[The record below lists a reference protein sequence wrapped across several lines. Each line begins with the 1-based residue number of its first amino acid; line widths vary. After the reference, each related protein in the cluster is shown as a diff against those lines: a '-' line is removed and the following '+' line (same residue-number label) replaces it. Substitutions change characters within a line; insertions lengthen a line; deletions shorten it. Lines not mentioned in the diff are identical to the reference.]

1 MTTQVLHLSD
11 THLGY
16 QQYRSEQR
24 RQDFFTAFQQAIDIA
39 RGEHPDHDVGPVDAV
54 LHTGDLFD
62 DQRTSFDDIFYC
74 QQTLADLADAGIP
87 FYIIVGDHERRR
99 GVDFVEAYES
109 ANLAERLDRDPI
121 ELEDIALY
129 GIDAVRDRE
138 WETTDFSLTEP
149 SDDSLLRVVTM
160 HEFFSPP
167 EDPYPH
173 AYELEPVIDRF
184 DIDVDGIAL
193 GDVHERQSA
202 TCNGVRVWYPGSTE
216 RNKRDERPDRSVD
229 LLTFEVGAE
238 TEFQR
243 ERIVLN
249 TRRFVEVEVE
259 FGRGDGFELVEE
271 RIADAGPVEGTVTFV
286 DLDGEDNSVTKR
298 QVIEYLR
305 DRDVVKANVDDERAT
320 PDFEDDIIEGGA
332 DISVDPAI
340 AEAVDELNLSG
351 PAASLERIARDLD
364 TGPTK
369 VEGQAED
376 LLADLVEDEFEGDR
390 YFQEAQI

>member
-1 MTTQVLHLSD
+1 MTTRVLHVSD

-24 RQDFFTAFQQAIDIA
+24 RRDFLAAFQQVIDIA
-39 RGEHPDHDVGPVDAV
+39 TGEHPDHNVGPVDAV

-62 DQRTSFDDIFYC
+62 DQRTSFDDIFHC
-74 QQTLADLADAGIP
+74 QQALLDLAEAGIP
-87 FYIIVGDHERRR
+87 FYIIVGDHEQRR
-99 GVDFVEAYES
+99 GIDFVEAYES
-109 ANLAERLDRDPI
+109 AGLAERLERDPT
-121 ELEDIALY
+121 ELEDVALY

-138 WETTDFSLTEP
+138 WETTNLSLTEP
-149 SDDSLLRVVTM
+149 KDESLLRVVAM

-167 EDPYPH
+167 EEPYPH
-173 AYELEPVIDRF
+173 AYELNPVIDRF
-184 DIDVDGIAL
+184 GIDVNGIAL

-202 TCNGVRVWYPGSTE
+202 SCDGVQVWYPGSTE
-216 RNKRDERPDRSVD
+216 RTKRDERSDRSVD
-229 LLTFEVGAE
+229 LLTFDVDAD

-243 ERIVLN
+243 ERVLLD
-249 TRRFVEVEVE
+249 TRPFVEVKVE
-259 FGRGDGFELVEE
+259 FGNGDGFELVED

-305 DRDVVKANVDDERAT
+305 DKNVVKANVTDERAT
-320 PDFEDDIIEGGA
+320 PDFEDEIVEGGA

-351 PAASLERIARDLD
+351 PAASLERVARDLD

-369 VEGQAED
+369 VEGEAKD
-376 LLADLVEDEFEGDR
+376 LLGNLVEDKFGGDSYFEGS
-390 YFQEAQI
+390 QT

>member
-1 MTTQVLHLSD
+1 MTTRVLHVSD

-24 RQDFFTAFQQAIDIA
+24 RRDFFAAFQQVIDIA
-39 RGEHPDHDVGPVDAV
+39 TGQHPDHDVGPVDAV

-74 QQTLADLADAGIP
+74 QQALAELAEADIP
-87 FYIIVGDHERRR
+87 FYIIVGDHEQRR
-99 GVDFVEAYES
+99 GIDFVEVYES
-109 ANLAERLDRDPI
+109 AGLAERLEREPT
-121 ELEDIALY
+121 ELEDVALY

-138 WETTDFSLTEP
+138 WETTEFSLAEP
-149 SDDSLLRVVTM
+149 TDESLLRVVAM

-167 EDPYPH
+167 EDSYPH
-173 AYELEPVIDRF
+173 AYELEPAIDRF
-184 DIDVDGIAL
+184 GIDIDGVAL

-202 TCNGVRVWYPGSTE
+202 NCNGIPVWYPGSTE

-229 LLTFEVGAE
+229 LLTFDVDAE

-243 ERIVLN
+243 DRVVLD
-249 TRRFVEVEVE
+249 TRPFVEVEVD

-271 RIADAGPVEGTVTFV
+271 RVADSGPVEGTVTFV

-305 DRDVVKANVDDERAT
+305 DKNVVKANVTDERAT
-320 PDFEDDIIEGGA
+320 PDFEDEIAEGGA

-340 AEAVDELNLSG
+340 AGAVDELNLSG
-351 PAASLERIARDLD
+351 PAASLERVARDLD

-369 VEGQAED
+369 VEGEAAD
-376 LLADLVEDEFEGDR
+376 LLGDLVRDEFEGDS
-390 YFQEAQI
+390 YFEEGQA

>member
-1 MTTQVLHLSD
+1 MTTRVLHVSD

-24 RQDFFTAFQQAIDIA
+24 RRDFFAAFQQVIDIA
-39 RGEHPDHDVGPVDAV
+39 TGQHPDHDVGPVDAV

-74 QQTLADLADAGIP
+74 QQALAELAEADIP
-87 FYIIVGDHERRR
+87 FYIIVGDHEQRR
-99 GVDFVEAYES
+99 GIDFVEVYES
-109 ANLAERLDRDPI
+109 AGLAERLEREPT
-121 ELEDIALY
+121 ELEDVALY

-138 WETTDFSLTEP
+138 WETAEFSLAEP
-149 SDDSLLRVVTM
+149 TDESLLRVVAM

-167 EDPYPH
+167 EDSYPH
-173 AYELEPVIDRF
+173 AYELEPAIDRF
-184 DIDVDGIAL
+184 GIDIDGVAL

-202 TCNGVRVWYPGSTE
+202 NCNGIPVWYPGSTE

-229 LLTFEVGAE
+229 LLTFDVDAE

-243 ERIVLN
+243 DRVVLD
-249 TRRFVEVEVE
+249 TRPFVEVEVD

-271 RIADAGPVEGTVTFV
+271 RVADSGPVEGTVTFV

-305 DRDVVKANVDDERAT
+305 DKNVVKANVTDERAT
-320 PDFEDDIIEGGA
+320 PDFEDEIAEGGA

-340 AEAVDELNLSG
+340 AGAVDELNLSG
-351 PAASLERIARDLD
+351 PAASLERVARDLD

-369 VEGQAED
+369 VEGEAAD
-376 LLADLVEDEFEGDR
+376 LLGDLVRDEFEGDS
-390 YFQEAQI
+390 YFEEGQT

>member
-1 MTTQVLHLSD
+1 MTTRVLHVSD

-24 RQDFFTAFQQAIDIA
+24 RWDFLTAFQQVIDIA
-39 RGEHPDHDVGPVDAV
+39 TGEHPDHDVGPVDAV

-74 QQTLADLADAGIP
+74 QQALADLAEADIP
-87 FYIIVGDHERRR
+87 FYIIVGDHEQRR
-99 GVDFVEAYES
+99 GIDFVEAYES
-109 ANLAERLDRDPI
+109 AGLAERLEREPT
-121 ELEDIALY
+121 ELEDVALY

-138 WETTDFSLTEP
+138 WETTDFSLLDPTDE
-149 SDDSLLRVVTM
+149 SLLRVVAM
-160 HEFFSPP
+160 HEFFTPP

-173 AYELEPVIDRF
+173 AYELEPIIDRF
-184 DIDVDGIAL
+184 EIDVDAIAL

-202 TCNGVRVWYPGSTE
+202 TCDGVRVWYPGSTE
-216 RNKRDERPDRSVD
+216 RNKRDERADRSVD
-229 LLTFEVGAE
+229 LLTFDVGAE

-243 ERIVLN
+243 ERVVLDA
-249 TRRFVEVEVE
+249 RPFVEVEVE
-259 FGRGDGFELVEE
+259 FGRGDGFDLVEE

-286 DLDGEDNSVTKR
+286 NLDGEDNSVTKR

-305 DRDVVKANVDDERAT
+305 DKNVVKANVKDERAT
-320 PDFEDDIIEGGA
+320 PAFEDEIVEGGA

-340 AEAVDELNLSG
+340 VEAVDELNLSG
-351 PAASLERIARDLD
+351 PAASLERVARDLD

-369 VEGQAED
+369 VEGEAEA
-376 LLADLVEDEFEGDR
+376 LLADLVEDEFGGDSYFKEG
-390 YFQEAQI
+390 QS

>member
-1 MTTQVLHLSD
+1 MTTRVLHVSD

-24 RQDFFTAFQQAIDIA
+24 RRDFFAAFQQVIDIA
-39 RGEHPDHDVGPVDAV
+39 TGQHPDHDVGPVDAV

-74 QQTLADLADAGIP
+74 QQALTELAEADIP
-87 FYIIVGDHERRR
+87 FYIIVGDHEQRR
-99 GVDFVEAYES
+99 GIDFVEVYES
-109 ANLAERLDRDPI
+109 AGLAERLEREPT
-121 ELEDIALY
+121 ELEDVALY

-138 WETTDFSLTEP
+138 WETAEFSLAEP
-149 SDDSLLRVVTM
+149 TDESLLRVVAM

-167 EDPYPH
+167 EDSYPH
-173 AYELEPVIDRF
+173 AYELEPAIDRF
-184 DIDVDGIAL
+184 GIDIDGVAL

-202 TCNGVRVWYPGSTE
+202 NCNGIPVWYPGSTE

-229 LLTFEVGAE
+229 LLTFDVDAE

-243 ERIVLN
+243 DRVVLD
-249 TRRFVEVEVE
+249 TRPFVEVEVD

-271 RIADAGPVEGTVTFV
+271 RVADSGPVEGTVTFV

-305 DRDVVKANVDDERAT
+305 DKNVVKANVTDERAT
-320 PDFEDDIIEGGA
+320 PDFEDEIAEGGA
-332 DISVDPAI
+332 DMSVDPAI
-340 AEAVDELNLSG
+340 AGAVDELNLSG
-351 PAASLERIARDLD
+351 PAASLERVARDLD

-369 VEGQAED
+369 VEGEAAD
-376 LLADLVEDEFEGDR
+376 LLGDLVRDEFEGDS
-390 YFQEAQI
+390 YFEEGQA

>member
-1 MTTQVLHLSD
+1 MTTRVLHVSD

-24 RQDFFTAFQQAIDIA
+24 RRDFFAAFQQVIDIA
-39 RGEHPDHDVGPVDAV
+39 TGQHPDHDVGPVDAV

-74 QQTLADLADAGIP
+74 QQALAELAEADIP
-87 FYIIVGDHERRR
+87 FYIIVGDHEQRR
-99 GVDFVEAYES
+99 GIDFVEVYES
-109 ANLAERLDRDPI
+109 AGLAEQLEREPT
-121 ELEDIALY
+121 ELEDVALY

-138 WETTDFSLTEP
+138 WETAEFSLAEP
-149 SDDSLLRVVTM
+149 TDESLLRVVAM

-167 EDPYPH
+167 EDSYPH
-173 AYELEPVIDRF
+173 AYELEPAIDRF
-184 DIDVDGIAL
+184 EIDIDGIAL

-202 TCNGVRVWYPGSTE
+202 NCNGIPVWYPGSTE

-229 LLTFEVGAE
+229 LLTFDVDAE

-243 ERIVLN
+243 DRVVLD
-249 TRRFVEVEVE
+249 TRPFVEVEVD

-271 RIADAGPVEGTVTFV
+271 RVADSGPVEGTVTFV

-305 DRDVVKANVDDERAT
+305 DKNVVKANVTDERAT
-320 PDFEDDIIEGGA
+320 PDFEDEIAEGGA

-340 AEAVDELNLSG
+340 AGAVDELNLSG
-351 PAASLERIARDLD
+351 PAASLERVARDLD

-369 VEGQAED
+369 VEGEAAD
-376 LLADLVEDEFEGDR
+376 LLGDLVRDEFEGDS
-390 YFQEAQI
+390 YFEEGQT

>member
-1 MTTQVLHLSD
+1 MTTRVLHVSD

-24 RQDFFTAFQQAIDIA
+24 RRDFFAAFQQVIDIA
-39 RGEHPDHDVGPVDAV
+39 TGQHPDHDVGPVDAV

-74 QQTLADLADAGIP
+74 QQALTELAEADIP
-87 FYIIVGDHERRR
+87 FYIIVGDHEQRR
-99 GVDFVEAYES
+99 GIDFVEVYES
-109 ANLAERLDRDPI
+109 AGLAERLEREPT
-121 ELEDIALY
+121 ELEDVALY

-138 WETTDFSLTEP
+138 WETAEFSLAEP
-149 SDDSLLRVVTM
+149 TDESLLRVVAM

-167 EDPYPH
+167 EDSYPH
-173 AYELEPVIDRF
+173 AYELEPAIDRF
-184 DIDVDGIAL
+184 GIDIDGVAL

-202 TCNGVRVWYPGSTE
+202 NCNGIPVWYPGSTE

-229 LLTFEVGAE
+229 LLTFDVDAE

-243 ERIVLN
+243 DRVVLD
-249 TRRFVEVEVE
+249 TRPFVEVEVD

-271 RIADAGPVEGTVTFV
+271 RVADSGPVEGTVTFV

-305 DRDVVKANVDDERAT
+305 DKNVVKANVTDERAT
-320 PDFEDDIIEGGA
+320 PDFEDEIAEGGA
-332 DISVDPAI
+332 DMSVDPAI
-340 AEAVDELNLSG
+340 AGAVDELNLSG
-351 PAASLERIARDLD
+351 PAASLERVARDLD

-369 VEGQAED
+369 VEGEAAD
-376 LLADLVEDEFEGDR
+376 LLGDLVRDEFEGDS
-390 YFQEAQI
+390 YFEEGQT

>member
-1 MTTQVLHLSD
+1 MTTRVLHVSD

-24 RQDFFTAFQQAIDIA
+24 RRDFFAAFQQVIDIA
-39 RGEHPDHDVGPVDAV
+39 TGQHPDHDVGPVDAV

-74 QQTLADLADAGIP
+74 QQALTELAEADIP
-87 FYIIVGDHERRR
+87 FYIIVGDHEQRR
-99 GVDFVEAYES
+99 GIDFVEVYES
-109 ANLAERLDRDPI
+109 AGLAERLEREPT
-121 ELEDIALY
+121 ELEDVALY

-138 WETTDFSLTEP
+138 WETAEFSLAEP
-149 SDDSLLRVVTM
+149 TDESLLRVVAM

-167 EDPYPH
+167 EDSYPH
-173 AYELEPVIDRF
+173 AYELEPAIDRF
-184 DIDVDGIAL
+184 GIDIDGVAL

-202 TCNGVRVWYPGSTE
+202 NCNGIPVWYPGSTE

-229 LLTFEVGAE
+229 LLTFDVDAE

-243 ERIVLN
+243 DRVVLD
-249 TRRFVEVEVE
+249 TRPFVEVEVD

-271 RIADAGPVEGTVTFV
+271 RVADSGPVEGTVTFV

-305 DRDVVKANVDDERAT
+305 DKNVVKANVTDERAT
-320 PDFEDDIIEGGA
+320 PDFEDEIAEGGA
-332 DISVDPAI
+332 DISVNPAI
-340 AEAVDELNLSG
+340 AGAVDELNLSG
-351 PAASLERIARDLD
+351 PAASLERVARDLD

-369 VEGQAED
+369 VEGEAAD
-376 LLADLVEDEFEGDR
+376 LLGDLVRDEFEGDS
-390 YFQEAQI
+390 YFEEGQA

>member
-1 MTTQVLHLSD
+1 MTTRVLHVSD

-24 RQDFFTAFQQAIDIA
+24 RRDFFAAFQQVIDIA
-39 RGEHPDHDVGPVDAV
+39 TGQHPDHDVGPVDAV

-74 QQTLADLADAGIP
+74 QQALTELAEADIP
-87 FYIIVGDHERRR
+87 FYIIVGDHEQRR
-99 GVDFVEAYES
+99 GIDFVEVYES
-109 ANLAERLDRDPI
+109 AGLAERLEREPT
-121 ELEDIALY
+121 ELEDVALY

-138 WETTDFSLTEP
+138 WETAEFSLAEP
-149 SDDSLLRVVTM
+149 TDESLLRVVAM

-167 EDPYPH
+167 EDSYPH
-173 AYELEPVIDRF
+173 AYELEPAIDRF
-184 DIDVDGIAL
+184 GIDIDGVAL

-202 TCNGVRVWYPGSTE
+202 NCNGIPVWYPGSTE

-229 LLTFEVGAE
+229 LLTFDVDAE

-243 ERIVLN
+243 DRVVLD
-249 TRRFVEVEVE
+249 TRPFVEVEVD

-271 RIADAGPVEGTVTFV
+271 RVADSGPVEGTVTFV

-305 DRDVVKANVDDERAT
+305 DKNVVKANVTDERAT
-320 PDFEDDIIEGGA
+320 PDFEDEIAEGGA
-332 DISVDPAI
+332 DISVNPAI
-340 AEAVDELNLSG
+340 AGAVDELNLSG
-351 PAASLERIARDLD
+351 PAASLERVARDLD

-369 VEGQAED
+369 VEGEAAD
-376 LLADLVEDEFEGDR
+376 LLGDLVRDEFEGDS
-390 YFQEAQI
+390 YFEEGQT

>member
-1 MTTQVLHLSD
+1 MTTRVLHVSD

-24 RQDFFTAFQQAIDIA
+24 RRDFFAAFQQVIDIA
-39 RGEHPDHDVGPVDAV
+39 TGQHPDHDVGPVDAV

-74 QQTLADLADAGIP
+74 QQALAELAETDIP
-87 FYIIVGDHERRR
+87 FYIIVGDHEQRR
-99 GVDFVEAYES
+99 GIDFVEVYES
-109 ANLAERLDRDPI
+109 AGLAERLEREPT
-121 ELEDIALY
+121 ELEDVALY

-138 WETTDFSLTEP
+138 WETTKFSLVEP
-149 SDDSLLRVVTM
+149 TDESLLRVVAM

-167 EDPYPH
+167 EDSYPH
-173 AYELEPVIDRF
+173 AYELEPAIDRF
-184 DIDVDGIAL
+184 GIDIDGVAL

-202 TCNGVRVWYPGSTE
+202 NCNGIPVWYPGSTE

-229 LLTFEVGAE
+229 LLTFDVDAE

-243 ERIVLN
+243 DRVVLD
-249 TRRFVEVEVE
+249 TRPFVEVEVD

-271 RIADAGPVEGTVTFV
+271 RVADSGPVEGTVTFV

-305 DRDVVKANVDDERAT
+305 DKNVVKANVTDERAT
-320 PDFEDDIIEGGA
+320 PDFEDEIAEGGA

-340 AEAVDELNLSG
+340 AGAVDELNLSG
-351 PAASLERIARDLD
+351 PAASLERVARDLD

-369 VEGQAED
+369 VEGEAAD
-376 LLADLVEDEFEGDR
+376 LLGDLVRDEFEGDS
-390 YFQEAQI
+390 YFEEGQT

>member
-1 MTTQVLHLSD
+1 MTTRVLHVSD

-24 RQDFFTAFQQAIDIA
+24 RRDFFAAFQQVIDIA
-39 RGEHPDHDVGPVDAV
+39 TGQHPDHDVGPVDAV

-74 QQTLADLADAGIP
+74 QQALAELAETDIP
-87 FYIIVGDHERRR
+87 FYIIVGDHEQRR
-99 GVDFVEAYES
+99 GIDFVEVYES
-109 ANLAERLDRDPI
+109 AGLAERLEREPT
-121 ELEDIALY
+121 ELEDVALY

-138 WETTDFSLTEP
+138 WETTEFSLAEP
-149 SDDSLLRVVTM
+149 TDESLLRVVAM

-167 EDPYPH
+167 EDSYPH
-173 AYELEPVIDRF
+173 AYELEPAIDRF
-184 DIDVDGIAL
+184 GIDIDGVAL

-202 TCNGVRVWYPGSTE
+202 NCNGIPVWYPGSTE

-229 LLTFEVGAE
+229 LLTFDVDAE

-243 ERIVLN
+243 DRVVLD
-249 TRRFVEVEVE
+249 TRPFVEVEVD

-271 RIADAGPVEGTVTFV
+271 RVADSGPVEGTVTFV

-305 DRDVVKANVDDERAT
+305 DKNVVKANVTDERAT
-320 PDFEDDIIEGGA
+320 PDFEDEIAEGGA

-340 AEAVDELNLSG
+340 AGAVDELNLSG
-351 PAASLERIARDLD
+351 PAASLERVARDLD

-369 VEGQAED
+369 VEGEAAD
-376 LLADLVEDEFEGDR
+376 LLGDLVRDEFEGDS
-390 YFQEAQI
+390 YFEEGQT

>member
-1 MTTQVLHLSD
+1 MTTRVLHVSD

-24 RQDFFTAFQQAIDIA
+24 RRDFFAAFQQVIDIA
-39 RGEHPDHDVGPVDAV
+39 TGQHPDHDVGPVDAV

-74 QQTLADLADAGIP
+74 QQALAELAETDIP
-87 FYIIVGDHERRR
+87 FYIIVGDHEQRR
-99 GVDFVEAYES
+99 GIDFVEVYES
-109 ANLAERLDRDPI
+109 AGLAERLEREPT
-121 ELEDIALY
+121 ELEDVALY

-138 WETTDFSLTEP
+138 WETTEFSLAEP
-149 SDDSLLRVVTM
+149 TDESLLRVVAM

-167 EDPYPH
+167 EDSYPH
-173 AYELEPVIDRF
+173 AYELEPAIDRF
-184 DIDVDGIAL
+184 GIDVDGVAL

-202 TCNGVRVWYPGSTE
+202 NCNGIPVWYPGSTE

-229 LLTFEVGAE
+229 LLTFDVDAE

-243 ERIVLN
+243 DRVVLD
-249 TRRFVEVEVE
+249 TRPFVEVEVD

-271 RIADAGPVEGTVTFV
+271 RVADSGPVEGTVTFV

-305 DRDVVKANVDDERAT
+305 DKNVVKANVTDERAT
-320 PDFEDDIIEGGA
+320 PDFEDEISEGSA

-340 AEAVDELNLSG
+340 AGAVDELNLSG
-351 PAASLERIARDLD
+351 PAASLERVARDLD

-369 VEGQAED
+369 VEGEAAD
-376 LLADLVEDEFEGDR
+376 LLGDLVRDEFEGDS
-390 YFQEAQI
+390 YFEEGQT

>member
-1 MTTQVLHLSD
+1 MTTRVLHVSD

-24 RQDFFTAFQQAIDIA
+24 RRDFFAAFQQVIDIA
-39 RGEHPDHDVGPVDAV
+39 TGQHPDHDVGPVDAV

-74 QQTLADLADAGIP
+74 QQALAELAEADIP
-87 FYIIVGDHERRR
+87 FYIIVGDHEQRR
-99 GVDFVEAYES
+99 GIDFVEVYES
-109 ANLAERLDRDPI
+109 AGLAERLEREPT
-121 ELEDIALY
+121 ELEDVALY

-138 WETTDFSLTEP
+138 WETAEFSLAEP
-149 SDDSLLRVVTM
+149 TDESLLRVVAM

-167 EDPYPH
+167 EDSYPH
-173 AYELEPVIDRF
+173 AYELEPAIDRF
-184 DIDVDGIAL
+184 GIDIDGVAL

-202 TCNGVRVWYPGSTE
+202 NCNGIPVWYPGSTE
-216 RNKRDERPDRSVD
+216 RNKRDERPNRSVD
-229 LLTFEVGAE
+229 LLTFDVDAE

-243 ERIVLN
+243 DRVVLD
-249 TRRFVEVEVE
+249 TRPFVGVEVD

-271 RIADAGPVEGTVTFV
+271 RVADSGPVEGTVTFV

-305 DRDVVKANVDDERAT
+305 DKNVVKAKVTDERAT
-320 PDFEDDIIEGGA
+320 PDFEDEIAEGGA

-340 AEAVDELNLSG
+340 AGAVDELNLSG
-351 PAASLERIARDLD
+351 PAASLERVARDLD

-369 VEGQAED
+369 VEGEAAD
-376 LLADLVEDEFEGDR
+376 LLGDLVRDEFEGDS
-390 YFQEAQI
+390 YFEEGQT

>member
-1 MTTQVLHLSD
+1 MTTRVLHVSD

-24 RQDFFTAFQQAIDIA
+24 RRDFFAAFQQVIDIA
-39 RGEHPDHDVGPVDAV
+39 TGQHPDHDVGPVDAV

-74 QQTLADLADAGIP
+74 QQALAELAEADIP
-87 FYIIVGDHERRR
+87 FYIIVGDHEQRR
-99 GVDFVEAYES
+99 GIDFVEVYES
-109 ANLAERLDRDPI
+109 AGLAERLEREPT
-121 ELEDIALY
+121 ELEDVALY

-138 WETTDFSLTEP
+138 WETTKFSLVEP
-149 SDDSLLRVVTM
+149 TDESLLRVVAM

-167 EDPYPH
+167 EDSYPH
-173 AYELEPVIDRF
+173 AYELEPAIDRF
-184 DIDVDGIAL
+184 EIDIDGVAL

-202 TCNGVRVWYPGSTE
+202 NCNGIPVWYPGSTE

-229 LLTFEVGAE
+229 LLTFDVDAE

-243 ERIVLN
+243 DRVVLD
-249 TRRFVEVEVE
+249 TRPFVEVEVD

-271 RIADAGPVEGTVTFV
+271 RVADSGPVEGTVTFV

-305 DRDVVKANVDDERAT
+305 DKNVVKAKVTDERAT
-320 PDFEDDIIEGGA
+320 PDFEDEIAEGGA

-340 AEAVDELNLSG
+340 AGAVDELNLSG
-351 PAASLERIARDLD
+351 PAASLERVARDLD

-369 VEGQAED
+369 VEGEAAD
-376 LLADLVEDEFEGDR
+376 LLGDLVRDEFEGDS
-390 YFQEAQI
+390 YFEEGQT

>member
-1 MTTQVLHLSD
+1 MTTRVLQVSD
-11 THLGY
+11 THIGY

-24 RQDFFTAFQQAIDIA
+24 RQDFLTAFQQVIDIA
-39 RGEHPDHDVGPVDAV
+39 TGEHPEHNVGPVDAV

-74 QQTLADLADAGIP
+74 QQALADLAEAEIP

-99 GVDFVEAYES
+99 GIDFVEAYES
-109 ANLAERLDRDPI
+109 AGLAERLGREPT
-121 ELEDIALY
+121 ELEDVALY

-149 SDDSLLRVVTM
+149 TDDSLLRVVAM

-167 EDPYPH
+167 EDSYPH

-184 DIDVDGIAL
+184 GINVDGVAL

-202 TCNGVRVWYPGSTE
+202 TCNGVKAWYPGSTE
-216 RNKRDERPDRSVD
+216 RNERDERPDRSVD
-229 LLTFEVGAE
+229 LLTFDVDAE

-243 ERIVLN
+243 ERIVLD
-249 TRRFVEVEVE
+249 TRSFVEVEIE
-259 FGRGDGFELVEE
+259 FGRGDGFEHVEE
-271 RIADAGPVEGTVTFV
+271 RIADEGPVAGTVTFV
-286 DLDGEDNSVTKR
+286 DIDGEDNSVTKR

-305 DRDVVKANVDDERAT
+305 DKNVVKANVTDERAT
-320 PDFEDDIIEGGA
+320 PDFEDEIAEGGA

-340 AEAVDELNLSG
+340 AEAVDEVNLSG
-351 PAASLERIARDLD
+351 PAASLERVARDLD

-369 VEGQAED
+369 VEGVAAD
-376 LLADLVEDEFEGDR
+376 LLGDFVEDEFGGDSYFEEG
-390 YFQEAQI
+390 QP